1 MDPLLIILLYS
12 FAFRCSVKDNTIG
25 TIPIGFTKV
34 NNEEKVNRKKD
45 NSIYILLGE
54 EIPKIVNPFFNTIL
68 IDLIKTNRALE
79 SSMFSLIIL
88 FFE

>member
-45 NSIYILLGE
+45 NSIYIFLGE
-54 EIPKIVNPFFNTIL
+54 EIPNIFKPFLITIL
-68 IDLIKTNRALE
+68 IDCMKTKRALE
-79 SSMFSLIIL
+79 SS
-88 FFE
+88 